1 MAARKFN
8 ITYGMSETGWM
19 ASIYAVPGCHAE
31 GSTREEARDN
41 VKKALTYFFD
51 DVDVEFT
58 EEPLG
63 AH

>member
-1 MAARKFN
+1 MARKFN
-8 ITYGMSETGWM
+8 ITYGMSEGGWM

-31 GSTREEARDN
+31 GATKKEAREN
-41 VKKALTYFFD
+41 VKKSLLYFFD
-51 DVDVEFT
+51 DLDVEFT